1 MDAQALEAL
10 GFAVRESAAG
20 LEAVLDLG
28 SGAILNP
35 LTRKF
40 VAEATFAVVGDRL
53 IPTAPAEVVGLAPI
67 SASALLKASDAE
79 QQLADAFN
87 EHIFHLQR
95 RSAEL
100 QALGLE
106 PRTDPEALD
115 LSAEVETGPYR
126 VELIADKRGN
136 FRVGRVTQ
144 DGAPVA
150 GQTDHP
156 LEISEFREREA
167 LVGYLRA
174 LLGVD
179 EPITLSTPTQRD
191 PVVHFAEVV
200 EQFGL
205 GAVLPPRSAME
216 ILVEVE
222 VAGVRY
228 RFAAARLAGR
238 TFRGLLAGPQGK
250 LWAERFELEDFPGVA
265 LLVADALG
273 VSVDEVGFPGAN
285 A

>member
-10 GFAVRESAAG
+10 GFAVRESVAG

-40 VAEATFAVVGDRL
+40 VDEATFAVVGDRL

-67 SASALLKASDAE
+67 SATSLSKASDAE

-87 EHIFHLQR
+87 EHVFHLQR

-106 PRTDPEALD
+106 PKTDLESLD
-115 LSAEVETGPYR
+115 LSSEVEAGPFQ
-126 VELIADKRGN
+126 VELLADKRGS
-136 FRVGRVTQ
+136 FRISSVTR

-150 GQTDHP
+150 GHQDHP
-156 LEISEFREREA
+156 IELSEFREREA

-179 EPITLSTPTQRD
+179 EPITLTAPAQKD
-191 PVVHFAEVV
+191 HVVQFAEVV

-205 GAVLPPRSAME
+205 GAVLPPRSALE

-222 VAGVRY
+222 VAGIRY

-273 VSVDEVGFPGAN
+273 VSVDEVGFPGAE

>member
-1 MDAQALEAL
+1 MDASALEAL

-20 LEAVLDLG
+20 LEVVLDLG

-53 IPTAPAEVVGLAPI
+53 IPTSPSEVVGLAPI
-67 SASALLKASDAE
+67 SLGSLGKASDAE

-87 EHIFHLQR
+87 EHVFHLQR
-95 RSAEL
+95 RSGEL

-106 PRTDPEALD
+106 PTTQTESLD
-115 LSAEVETGPYR
+115 LSAKVPAGPFEVELR
-126 VELIADKRGN
+126 ADKRGN
-136 FRVGRVTQ
+136 FRIGSVTR
-144 DGAPVA
+144 DGEPVP
-150 GQTDHP
+150 GHDDHP
-156 LEISEFREREA
+156 IELAEFREREA
-167 LVGYLRA
+167 LTGYLRA

-179 EPITLSTPTQRD
+179 EPVTLTTPIQRV
-191 PVVHFAEVV
+191 PVVHFAEVL
-200 EQFGL
+200 EQFGP

-222 VAGVRY
+222 VDGIRY

-238 TFRGLLAGPQGK
+238 TFRGLLAGPKGK
-250 LWAERFELEDFPGVA
+250 LWAERFELEDFPGVKV
-265 LLVADALG
+265 LVADALG
-273 VSVDEVGFPGAN
+273 VAVEAVRFPGAEP
-285 A
+285 